1 MNENPLQYFLKA
13 VPIIIDLLG
22 EGIVIAVSDTEKFI
36 FYKEGTAL
44 KLGVKVGDKVPPKS
58 VTGVVLREGRRIK
71 KDVSAEVFGVP
82 YVAYGVPVRHN
93 GRVIGAVSICD
104 TEGVRAKIVL
114 QEVASKLSESFDN
127 IMGNTNSIST
137 AAQTL
142 TGDAQQLE
150 NSAHEIERQLNSLDN
165 ILNLVKEVSDQTHLL
180 GLNAAIEA
188 ARVGE
193 LGRGFNVVA
202 QEIRKLASKTNSST
216 KEIGNGL
223 GQIKKAIEDI
233 VMQITNVAATSGEQ
247 AAGIQ
252 EITASIQ
259 QLNQLA
265 EHLKYKT
272 DELLS

>member
-1 MNENPLQYFLKA
+1 MDDNPLQYLLKT

-22 EGIVIAVSDTEKFI
+22 EGVVLAISDTEKFVY
-36 FYKEGTAL
+36 YKEGLAL

-58 VTGVVLREGRRIK
+58 VTGLVLRGGRRIR
-71 KDVSAEVFGVP
+71 KDVGAEVFGIP
-82 YVAYGVPVRHN
+82 YIAYGAPVRHN
-93 GRVIGAVSICD
+93 GRVIGAISVCD
-104 TEGVRAKIVL
+104 TEGVKAKYLL
-114 QEVASKLSESFDN
+114 QEVAGRLSESFDN
-127 IMGNTNSIST
+127 IAGNVNTIST

-150 NSAHEIERQLNSLDN
+150 NSAHEIERQLNGLDN

-188 ARVGE
+188 ARVGD

-202 QEIRKLASKTNSST
+202 QEIRKLASKTNTST

-223 GQIKKAIEDI
+223 AQIKNAIEDI
-233 VMQITNVAATSGEQ
+233 VTQITNVAATSEEQ
-247 AAGIQ
+247 ASGLQ
-252 EITASIQ
+252 EISASIQ

-265 EHLKYKT
+265 ENLKYKT